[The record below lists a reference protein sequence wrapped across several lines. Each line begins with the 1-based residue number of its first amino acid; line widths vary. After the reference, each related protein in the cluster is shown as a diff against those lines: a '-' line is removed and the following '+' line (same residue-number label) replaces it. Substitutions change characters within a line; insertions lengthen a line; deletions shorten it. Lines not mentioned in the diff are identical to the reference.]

1 MELAVSRILAHE
13 FKTMLSVRTASC
25 SFWLPEP
32 SGQDITLRKRMVR
45 SAVASLKSSGLR
57 LRMSVKTAKVLN
69 RLNELSKKSDEDDE
83 STFKRQGYETLVT
96 SKQRLFV
103 RVSDDM
109 SVRLNDRQSLG
120 SKLVLLHLP
129 PHATEEDIV
138 PVLEKFGTLVSVRL
152 PLNPKTKLNRGHAF
166 VTFSRMEEAVAVV
179 QKFRKGQLC
188 GVLTEPSRR
197 LFVRHIPRNKEPL
210 EVQRRF
216 QQILPGLVKITM
228 FPVAASLTRVRPDT
242 RNVGY
247 AFLEFQSSHYAKLGK
262 TIISVIQVLGSD
274 LAADWADPMNPEYH
288 ICDIRD

>member
-1 MELAVSRILAHE
+1 
-13 FKTMLSVRTASC
+13 MLSMRTSSC
-25 SFWLPEP
+25 SFWLAEP
-32 SGQDITLRKRMVR
+32 SCQDITLRKKMIRA
-45 SAVASLKSSGLR
+45 AVASLKSSSLR
-57 LRMSVKTAKVLN
+57 LRMSAKTAKVLN
-69 RLNELSKKSDEDDE
+69 RLNDLSKKTDGDDDCP
-83 STFKRQGYETLVT
+83 FKRRGYETLVT

-109 SVRLNDRQSLG
+109 SARLNDRRSLG

-152 PLNPKTKLNRGHAF
+152 PLNPRTKLNRGHAF
-166 VTFSRMEEAVAVV
+166 VTFSRMEEATAVV
-179 QKFRKGQLC
+179 HKFRNSQLH

-216 QQILPGLVKITM
+216 QQMLPGLTKITM
-228 FPVAASLTRVRPDT
+228 FPITPSLSRVRSDM

-262 TIISVIQVLGSD
+262 TIISVIRVLGSD

-288 ICDIRD
+288 IWDIRGD